1 MTEKVWRKGHVWTQ
15 KHLDTTLRLVD
26 VRNFAKGKKS
36 GLEDDIHGKDWSPY
50 SDAALTDFLTGYYA
64 AMDDLIK
71 HALRMRDDNVMKYRG
86 KEKKAFEMG
95 LNMQVL
101 LMRAMLDDMIKEKEV
116 VGDE

>member
-64 AMDDLIK
+64 AMDDLQK
-71 HALRMRDDNVMKYRG
+71 WCMGQVDDK
-86 KEKKAFEMG
+86 
-95 LNMQVL
+95 
-101 LMRAMLDDMIKEKEV
+101 
-116 VGDE
+116 